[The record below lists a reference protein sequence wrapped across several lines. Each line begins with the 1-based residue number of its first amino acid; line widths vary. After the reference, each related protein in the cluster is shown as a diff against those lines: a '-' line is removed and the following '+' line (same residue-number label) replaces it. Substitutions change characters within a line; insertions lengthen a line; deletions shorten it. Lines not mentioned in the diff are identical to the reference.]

1 AAVMVRPRVQIGAA
15 IAIGPGKVDLLR
27 AIERERSI
35 SAAARTMGLTYKRA
49 WLLVDSLNQGFGQP
63 VVAATAGGRGG
74 GGAMLTPLGAALV
87 ARYEALEAKLDA
99 ACAAELQAFRD
110 LPWARGARLDRH
122 NRRFAPEAHEQA
134 NPRRTRRAP
143 LLRGADARPYR
154 SPLPILPS

>member
-1 AAVMVRPRVQIGAA
+1 RSAPPRGASRCAADRVHARQRPGAARTARRRCVSGRARRPATAVMVRPRVQIGAA

-74 GGAMLTPLGAALV
+74 GGAM
-87 ARYEALEAKLDA
+87 
-99 ACAAELQAFRD
+99 
-110 LPWARGARLDRH
+110 
-122 NRRFAPEAHEQA
+122 
-134 NPRRTRRAP
+134 
-143 LLRGADARPYR
+143 
-154 SPLPILPS
+154 